1 MSKKNDLLKNEDYLI
16 GKIKK
21 ININQEI
28 KKSFL
33 SYAMSVIVARALPDI
48 KDGLKPVQRRILYG
62 MNELGV
68 YYHSSYKK
76 SARIVGDVMGK
87 FHPHGDSSIYEA
99 MVRMAQD
106 FNYRYPLIDGHG
118 NLGSI
123 DGDNA
128 AAMRYTEVKM
138 SKISMELLKEI
149 DQETVDFIDNYDGS
163 EKEPVFL
170 PSSFPNLLVNGSTGI
185 AVGMATNIPSHNLSE
200 VIDALISY
208 IDNKDIDTEGLMEF
222 IKGPDFPTGGEILGI
237 SGLKEAYETG
247 RGRIFVR
254 SKTEIIYSDKNKP
267 IIIIKEIPYQI
278 KKTSLIEKIAF
289 LVKEKIIEG
298 ITDLR
303 DESNNARG
311 MRIII
316 ELRKDI
322 EPKII
327 LNNLYKHTQL
337 QTSFCFNMIA
347 LVNGVPK
354 IVSLKNMLEEFFLF
368 RIDVINRQKQFELNK
383 AKQKK
388 HLITA
393 LAIILNDIDKV
404 LEIIKN
410 SNDVKEAQKNIM
422 INYNFDEI
430 QSKAILEMSLQ
441 KITNLEIKKII
452 KEEESLKLK
461 ILECENIIS
470 SQTKKEKILKK
481 ELLKIKNQFQDKRKS
496 IISNEQYLTVEDESL
511 INKETIL
518 ITVTHRGYIKRLNL
532 DTYKKQ
538 NRGGKGVSGLKMQEN
553 DFLEHILITST
564 HDHQLFF
571 TNKGKIYKLKGYE
584 IPLGSRYSKG
594 IPLVNLLP
602 LEENEF
608 LTSLTSVKD
617 FKEEKNY
624 LVLVTKKGLIKRNSL
639 KDFENVRRNG
649 KIAAVL
655 KNNDEVLF
663 VSRTTGEQDI
673 ILAASDGKA
682 IRFNEFEI
690 RQTGRK
696 SSGIRGIK
704 IKEEEEIIGM
714 TVVDSEKQNILV
726 ITEKG
731 YGKITKANEYRNQNR
746 GGKGTKTLKITSR
759 NGKLVRL
766 LTIYQN
772 EELIIFSDHGK
783 VVRIDTKQ
791 IPLTKS
797 KVTQGN
803 ILISLEESD
812 KVSSIALIKKTLIKK
827 EESNDET
834 LIEIF

>member
-1 MSKKNDLLKNEDYLI
+1 MSKKNDLLKNEDSLV

-68 YYHSSYKK
+68 YSHSSYKK

-99 MVRMAQD
+99 MIRMAQD
-106 FNYRYPLIDGHG
+106 FNYRYPLVDGHG

-149 DQETVDFIDNYDGS
+149 DQETVDFVENYDGS
-163 EKEPVFL
+163 EREPVFL

-200 VIDALISY
+200 VIDALINY
-208 IDNKDIDTEGLMEF
+208 IDNKEIDTEGLMKF

-303 DESNNARG
+303 DESNNSRG

-316 ELRKDI
+316 ELRKDV

-368 RIDVINRQKQFELNK
+368 RIDVINRQKKFELNK

-393 LAIILNDIDKV
+393 LAIILNDIEKV
-404 LEIIKN
+404 LKIIKN

-441 KITNLEIKKII
+441 KITNLEIKKVI
-452 KEEESLKLK
+452 KEEEILKLK
-461 ILECENIIS
+461 IYECENIIN

-496 IISNEQYLTVEDESL
+496 IISNEQYLTVENESL

-518 ITVTHRGYIKRLNL
+518 ITVTNKGYIKRLNL

-571 TNKGKIYKLKGYE
+571 TNKGKIYQLKGYE

-602 LEENEF
+602 LEKNEF

-663 VSRTTGEQDI
+663 VSRTTGQQDI

-696 SSGIRGIK
+696 SSGVRGIK
-704 IKEEEEIIGM
+704 IKTEEEIIGM

-731 YGKITKANEYRNQNR
+731 YGKITKANEYRNQIR

-766 LTIYQN
+766 LTIYRN

-812 KVSSIALIKKTLIKK
+812 KVSSVALIKKTLIKK

>member
-1 MSKKNDLLKNEDYLI
+1 MSKKNDLLKNEDFLI

-33 SYAMSVIVARALPDI
+33 SYAMSVIVSRALPDI

-68 YYHSSYKK
+68 YSQSSYKK

-99 MVRMAQD
+99 MIRMAQD
-106 FNYRYPLIDGHG
+106 FNYRYPLVDGHG

-138 SKISMELLKEI
+138 SKISMELMKEI

-200 VIDALISY
+200 VIDALINY
-208 IDNKDIDTEGLMEF
+208 IDNKEIDTEGLMKF
-222 IKGPDFPTGGEILGI
+222 IKGPDFPTGGEILGV

-368 RIDVINRQKQFELNK
+368 RMDVINRQKKFELNK

-404 LEIIKN
+404 LKIIKG
-410 SNDVKEAQKNIM
+410 SNDVKDAQKNIM

-461 ILECENIIS
+461 IFECENIIN
-470 SQTKKEKILKK
+470 SQIKKEKILKK

-496 IISNEQYLTVEDESL
+496 IISNEQYLTVENESL

-571 TNKGKIYKLKGYE
+571 TNKGKIYQLKGYE

-690 RQTGRK
+690 RKTGIK

-704 IKEEEEIIGM
+704 IQKEEEIIGM

-726 ITEKG
+726 ITENG
-731 YGKITKANEYRNQNR
+731 YGKITKAKEYRNQMR
-746 GGKGTKTLKITSR
+746 GGKGTKTLKITCR

-803 ILISLEESD
+803 VLISLEESD